1 MRLGCLSPEFGLTVT
16 NANMLWK
23 RCANTTEPIMNGPGR
38 LGRHLF
44 TIGRA
49 IARMLLGIWLL
60 VLGKAGAIL
69 ERLNGKL

>member
-16 NANMLWK
+16 NASMLWK
-23 RCANTTEPIMNGPGR
+23 RCVNTTELIMNGPEH

-49 IARMLLGIWLL
+49 TARMLLGIWLL
-60 VLGKAGAIL
+60 VLERVGAIL
-69 ERLNGKL
+69 ERLKGKR